1 MQSFER
7 RLSLFSVVTISMSSM
22 VGSGIFILPGLGFA
36 ATGPSLYLA
45 FLLSAICILPAAMS
59 KSELATAMPSSG
71 GTYVYIERTFGPLF
85 GTIVGLGLFLSIL
98 LKASFAL
105 VGIGAYFS
113 VLSSFPLLPTI
124 LTFLVAIGLL
134 NVFGVGKVSSI
145 LTVVLFITILAMVV
159 LSVYSIPHWNFENF
173 KPFLTKGESGL
184 AIASGLVFVSFAGV
198 TKVAA
203 IAEEIKDPERNL
215 PRGILL
221 SLLIVTI
228 LYCGM
233 SFILAA
239 VFKNGEIAGDLMPI
253 YRLADKVGGETIAM
267 VVSAIAVLTM
277 VNTSN
282 AGVLAGSRFP
292 FAMARDHLLP
302 RFLGKLHKTFLTPI
316 FSIILSVLII
326 SVVLVTMDVTKIV
339 KLASAFKIMIF
350 MMVNVAV
357 IVLRETRIQWYKPS
371 YRSPFYPW
379 VQVFGILAGILLLFQ
394 LGKLSIVALF
404 VIAIPGIVL
413 YFLYS
418 RKRTTRRGVIG
429 IRGKRTDLLQQDEL
443 AETGSPFTTND
454 FHRDAKVICSIFGKE
469 RSPEML
475 IDMGLAISDKSQLEV
490 LHISEVPEQTSL
502 HDMVE
507 EPPALRSLRRRVL
520 AMASETGESVHFDRV
535 VSRDMSKT
543 IFEISQRLH
552 CKWLMIE
559 YRGRNRGALTIDNP
573 IGWLK
578 SHLHCNLAVFRDTGI
593 RYIRKIMVLIN
604 LDRNDSLVMETAEH
618 LARVNKAQ
626 VTLVRFAKDDVDI
639 EKVRFEK
646 SYLDSLKGNM
656 KVITHTKVLTGKNQ
670 IKTILAE
677 TVEFDL
683 FVLGSADHSMAKN
696 FIGSFDDKLI
706 AGAACSVIAVH
717 ASSNLMTEDSD
728 EVS

>member
-1 MQSFER
+1 MESLER
-7 RLSLFSVVTISMSSM
+7 RLGLFSVVTISMSSM
-22 VGSGIFILPGLGFA
+22 VGSGIFILPGIGFA

-45 FLLSAICILPAAMS
+45 FLLSALCILPAAMS
-59 KSELATAMPSSG
+59 KSELATSMPSSG
-71 GTYVYIERTFGPLF
+71 GTYVYVERTFGPLF

-113 VLSSFPLLPTI
+113 VISSFPLLPTI
-124 LTFLVAIGLL
+124 LTFLLAIGLL
-134 NVFGVGKVSSI
+134 NVFGVGKVSTF
-145 LTVVLFITILAMVV
+145 LTAVLFITIIGMVV
-159 LSVYSIPHWNFENF
+159 LSIYSVPHWNMDNF
-173 KPFLTKGESGL
+173 NPLLTKGESGL
-184 AIASGLVFVSFAGV
+184 AIATGLVFVSFAGV

-203 IAEEIKDPERNL
+203 IAEEIKNPEKNL

-221 SLLIVTI
+221 SLLIVTLI
-228 LYCGM
+228 YCGM

-239 VFKNGEIAGDLMPI
+239 TFKNAEIAGDLMPI
-253 YRLADKVGGETIAM
+253 YRLAEKVGGPTIAI
-267 VVSAIAVLTM
+267 VISAIAVLTM

-292 FAMARDHLLP
+292 FAMSRDHLLP
-302 RFLGKLHKTFLTPI
+302 GFLGKLHKSFLTPI
-316 FSIILSVLII
+316 FSIILTVVIIAFVLT
-326 SVVLVTMDVTKIV
+326 TMDVTKIV
-339 KLASAFKIMIF
+339 KLASAFKIIIF
-350 MMVNVAV
+350 MVVNVAV
-357 IVLRETRIQWYKPS
+357 IVLRETRVQWYKPS
-371 YRSPFYPW
+371 YKSPFYPW
-379 VQVFGILAGILLLFQ
+379 VQIFGILSGILLLIQ
-394 LGKLSIVALF
+394 MKELAILAMV
-404 VIAIPGIVL
+404 VIAIPGTLL
-413 YFLYS
+413 YFFYS

-429 IRGKRTDLLQQDEL
+429 IRGRRTDLLQQE
-443 AETGSPFTTND
+443 ETIEPVSPLTTND

-475 IDMGLAISDKSQLEV
+475 IEMGLAISDKSELEV
-490 LHISEVPEQTSL
+490 LHLSEVPEQTSL

-520 AMASETGESVHFDRV
+520 AMVSETGESVHFDNV
-535 VSRDMSKT
+535 VSRDMSRT

-559 YRGRNRGALTIDNP
+559 YRGRNRGALTVDNP

-578 SHLHCNLAVFRDTGI
+578 SHLHCNLAIFRDTGI
-593 RYIRKIMVLIN
+593 RYIRKIMVYIN
-604 LDRNDSLVMETAEH
+604 LDRNDALVLETAEH

-646 SYLDSLKGNM
+646 SYLDSLKSKL
-656 KVITHTKVLTGKNQ
+656 KVITHTKVLTGKNE
-670 IKTILAE
+670 IKTLLAE

-683 FVLGSADHSMAKN
+683 FVLGSADHT
-696 FIGSFDDKLI
+696 FVRTILGSFDDKLI
-706 AGAACSVIAVH
+706 AGAACSVLAVH
-717 ASSNLMTEDSD
+717 ASSNLE
-728 EVS
+728 